1 MIAGFAA
8 DKKAENINVLDMRKV
23 VNFCDFFVIC
33 TGNSTKHVSAI
44 ADEIEEQLDKLGQ
57 VVYFRQGSTDA
68 RWLIL
73 DLGSIVLHVFEPETR
88 EFYGLDYLWQEA
100 KQINWEE

>member
-100 KQINWEE
+100 KQVNWEE